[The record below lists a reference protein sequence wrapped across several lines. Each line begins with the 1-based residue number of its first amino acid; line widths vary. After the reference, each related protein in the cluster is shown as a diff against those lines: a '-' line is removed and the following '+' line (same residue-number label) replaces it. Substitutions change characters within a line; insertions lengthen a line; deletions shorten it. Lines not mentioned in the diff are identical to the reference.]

1 MLLLPADAREWDCT
15 MSKVADIP
23 GGARGLLHPGIDRAP
38 RRRDLVRSM
47 DARAEIREFLPSRR
61 ARITPEEAG
70 LRVFGARRVPGLRR
84 EEVATLA
91 GLSVDYYNRM
101 ERGQLGG
108 ASAGVLDALADALRL
123 DPAE

>member
-1 MLLLPADAREWDCT
+1 MD
-15 MSKVADIP
+15 
-23 GGARGLLHPGIDRAP
+23 
-38 RRRDLVRSM
+38 VRS
-47 DARAEIREFLPSRR
+47 EIRDFLPPRR
-61 ARITPEEAG
+61 ARIAPEEAG

-123 DPAE
+123 DPAERAYLVNLARADQSTSGARPRRATA